1 MARCS
6 FEPGLVFATPPAVGQ
21 RLCSFA
27 PLLPR
32 CLGGRMAAGSLSA
45 ASGFLERPPFTVELG
60 RAAPHGLCGGPV
72 RPFHEDPE
80 WIGELADSLP
90 FREVLRYRFKRAGH
104 INVAGGQD
112 V

>member
-60 RAAPHGLCGGPV
+60 RAPHGLCGGPV

-104 INVAGGQD
+104 NVAGGQD